1 MASLQHVSS
10 KSDRSDTKDVAIAP
24 VESYGI
30 GETQYISLPQS
41 LQDLSE
47 EELKTIEKSLKRK
60 ADLTIMPII
69 GILYILNY
77 IDRQNLAAAKL
88 QGLMED
94 LDMNTQQFATAVSIL
109 FVGYLPFQ
117 IPSNVIISKITRPG
131 AYICTATVIW
141 GAISAATA
149 AVQSY
154 QALLAVRVILGIVEA
169 VFFPGVIYLLSA
181 WYTKQEL
188 GKRFAG
194 LYIPQQVGNAF
205 GGLIAAG
212 VLKLDGVH
220 GIAGWRWLFI
230 VEGTATVGIG
240 LLCIFFLPEYPYN
253 ARMLKPIE
261 RDLAVWRLEKEAG
274 ATEAN
279 ENIGAWKG
287 FLIGLKDPKLYV
299 IIFMNMMS
307 QVQGSIANFF
317 PSIVNTLGYG
327 KYETLLLT
335 APPYVLAGFVYYGIT
350 WYSDRTNNMFR
361 VIVVCICIACCT
373 YIIALSTLNTGA
385 RYTAM
390 MIMPFSSVGPQLM
403 LYKII
408 SQHLPRPVAKRAAAV
423 AMTNAI
429 GGISNIWMSYL
440 FIGAPHYYP
449 AFGALFAAALI
460 FLITIICYRLHVSR
474 ENKRLDN
481 GGEDALKAMRFGI
494 TQQQVD
500 MGWRYEG
507 L

>member
-1 MASLQHVSS
+1 MSNTYPDKFDSASNKNVVPDEAIGIVEDFPPVPMPDSLQHY
-10 KSDRSDTKDVAIAP
+10 TEA
-24 VESYGI
+24 
-30 GETQYISLPQS
+30 
-41 LQDLSE
+41 
-47 EELKTIEKSLKRK
+47 ELKEIEKRLKRK
-60 ADLTIMPII
+60 ADFTIMPIV

-88 QGLMED
+88 QGIMED
-94 LDMNTQQFATAVSIL
+94 LNMSTTEFATAVSIL

-117 IPSNVIISKITRPG
+117 IPSNLILSSITRPG
-131 AYICTATVIW
+131 AYICTATIIW

-149 AVQSY
+149 AVTTYKS
-154 QALLAVRVILGIVEA
+154 LLAVRVILGAVEA
-169 VFFPGVIYLLSA
+169 VFFPGVIYLLSS
-181 WYTKQEL
+181 WYTKREL

-194 LYIPQQVGNAF
+194 LYIAQQVGNAF

-212 VLKLDGVH
+212 ILKLDGVH
-220 GIAGWRWLFI
+220 GIRGWRWLFI
-230 VEGTATVGIG
+230 IEGAATVGVG
-240 LLCIFFLPEYPYN
+240 LFCVFFLPEYPYN
-253 ARMLKPIE
+253 ARMLKPVE
-261 RDLAVWRLEKEAG
+261 RDLAVWRLEREAG
-274 ATEAN
+274 ASEAN
-279 ENIGAWKG
+279 ENIGTLKG
-287 FLIGLKDPKLYV
+287 FLLGLQDPKLYV

-327 KYETLLLT
+327 HYETLLLT
-335 APPYVLAGFVYYGIT
+335 APPYVLAGIVYFIIT
-350 WYSDRTNNMFR
+350 WYSDRTNNMYR
-361 VIVVCICIACCT
+361 VILTCICIACAT
-373 YIIALSTLNTGA
+373 YIIALSTLNTAA

-390 MIMPFSSVGPQLM
+390 MLMPFSSVGPQLM

-408 SQHLPRPVAKRAAAV
+408 NQHLPRPIAKRAGAV

-449 AFGALFAAALI
+449 AFGALFAAAMV
-460 FLITIICYRLHVSR
+460 FLVTITGYRFYVLR
-474 ENKRLDN
+474 ENKKLDE
-481 GGEDALKAMRFGI
+481 GGEVAQRAMRHGI
-494 TQQQVD
+494 TQQQFQ